1 MSYSVNLYKNSS
13 DANYFN
19 KAISLQ
25 ATVSCEFKQ
34 PIDVE
39 NPTIYINASDD
50 YDGVNYIQIPEFGRY
65 YFAKCIGGTSNTLT
79 FECVSDPLMSFK
91 GAILA
96 SPAVIS
102 RNPWHYDKYLHDDRL
117 PVEARSY
124 RQSIPFSTNKTAFN
138 GTHNCYVLTTLG
150 TGGS

>member
-13 DANYFN
+13 DANYLN
-19 KAISLQ
+19 KALTFM
-25 ATVSCEFKQ
+25 ATSECDFKM

-39 NPTIYINASDD
+39 NPTIYIGASDD
-50 YDGVNYIQIPEFGRY
+50 YDGVNYIQIPEFNRY
-65 YFAKCIGGTSNTLT
+65 YFAKCIGGTSQTLT

-96 SPAVIS
+96 SPAVIA
-102 RNPWHYDKYLHDDRL
+102 RNPWHYDKYIHDDRL

-124 RQSIPFSTNKTAFN
+124 RESRKFPTNTNIFN
-138 GTHNCYVLTTLG
+138 GTNNKYILMTIG
-150 TGGS
+150 NGGL

>member
-19 KAISLQ
+19 KALTTM
-25 ATVSCEFKQ
+25 ATVDCDFKQ

-39 NPTIYINASDD
+39 NPTIYINASAD
-50 YDGVNYIQIPEFGRY
+50 YDKVNYIYIPEFRRY

-79 FECVSDPLMSFK
+79 FECISDPLMSFK
-91 GAILA
+91 GAILN
-96 SPAVIS
+96 SPAVIA
-102 RNPWHYDKYLHDDRL
+102 RNPWHYDMYIHDPKL

-124 RQSIPFSTNKTAFN
+124 RETIKFTTNSTAFSGSN
-138 GTHNCYVLTTLG
+138 NCYILTTIG
-150 TGGS
+150 TGA